1 MKGKAEQNWHSTI
14 AEGFEMFEAH
24 IKITEKEM
32 TWSELKVLCESKKLR
47 ILSLALIDDNG
58 KSVTDSNVAITP
70 DARYALQFKSAETDL
85 ASGATGLVSESV
97 GYIDAESREIT
108 RQWDRVSGTATLKM
122 LNTPENQVH
131 GIKFGG
137 A

>member
-1 MKGKAEQNWHSTI
+1 
-14 AEGFEMFEAH
+14 MFEVYV
-24 IKITEKEM
+24 KITEKDM
-32 TWSELKVLCESKKLR
+32 TWGELRAFCESKKLR

-58 KSVTDSNVAITP
+58 KSVTDSNVAVTP
-70 DARYALQFKSAETDL
+70 DARYALHFKTAEMDM

>member
-1 MKGKAEQNWHSTI
+1 
-14 AEGFEMFEAH
+14 MFEAH

-32 TWSELKVLCESKKLR
+32 TWSELKALCESKKLR

-97 GYIDAESREIT
+97 GYIDAESREICT
-108 RQWDRVSGTATLKM
+108 
-122 LNTPENQVH
+122 
-131 GIKFGG
+131 
-137 A
+137 